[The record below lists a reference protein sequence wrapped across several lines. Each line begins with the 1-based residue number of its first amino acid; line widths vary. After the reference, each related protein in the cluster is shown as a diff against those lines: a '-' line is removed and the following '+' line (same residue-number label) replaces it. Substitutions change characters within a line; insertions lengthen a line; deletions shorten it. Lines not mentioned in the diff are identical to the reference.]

1 MTRGGKCDSEREQ
14 TLGKEGR
21 VRVGIVCMKQG
32 GLNFLCSFCITLPT
46 VSALGF
52 LLPAL
57 PACLAVC
64 LSVCLSLC
72 LCPPL
77 ISLPVLASPC
87 SPCTCLTPNSPLERW
102 WGRGQGPCL
111 GEGDDP
117 SLKWVQEAAESF
129 VTLSC
134 CCLQDPFIHSSLNS
148 RTVHPV
154 FSETHLCLE
163 DQTNES

>member
-1 MTRGGKCDSEREQ
+1 M
-14 TLGKEGR
+14 R
-21 VRVGIVCMKQG
+21 VATVSMKQG
-32 GLNFLCSFCITLPT
+32 DLNFLCSFCITLPT

-87 SPCTCLTPNSPLERW
+87 PPCTCLTPDSPLSAHDGKVVGQRAGPVPGG
-102 WGRGQGPCL
+102 GRRSQPDVGAGGSRKHRDIVMILFTRPFY
-111 GEGDDP
+111 
-117 SLKWVQEAAESF
+117 SLIFEQQN
-129 VTLSC
+129 C
-134 CCLQDPFIHSSLNS
+134 SSG
-148 RTVHPV
+148 V
-154 FSETHLCLE
+154 
-163 DQTNES
+163 